1 MSCFLL
7 LFERWKQYAKSGSLT
22 PHNVV
27 MALVGDDFRFDYEIE
42 WDQQYINY
50 QNLFNYIN
58 ANGRVFNDTR
68 VAFGTVSD
76 YFDAVRERMADAFP
90 TLQGDFFP
98 YADIFSEGRPAY
110 WTGYFTSRAFYKV
123 PLLWEKYTSYFNP
136 PWIVIVLKLSNQ
148 WLNQSC

>member
-1 MSCFLL
+1 
-7 LFERWKQYAKSGSLT
+7 
-22 PHNVV
+22 

-68 VAFGTVSD
+68 VAFGTVSN

-123 PLLWEKYTSYFNP
+123 PLL
-136 PWIVIVLKLSNQ
+136 
-148 WLNQSC
+148 